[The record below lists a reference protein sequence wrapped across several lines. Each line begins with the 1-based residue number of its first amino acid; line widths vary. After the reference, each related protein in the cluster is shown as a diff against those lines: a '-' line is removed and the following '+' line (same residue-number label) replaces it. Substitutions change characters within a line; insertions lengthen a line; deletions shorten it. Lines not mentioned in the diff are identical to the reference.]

1 MGDAKAAGIPLLDFE
16 RSNEV
21 AHKSSTQVTPKSKCG
36 CFQSLSPHHS
46 NSYCSSTTSIA
57 VEDANLDIENLRSI
71 TQQHARDGNVEA
83 LEALLDKHALLV
95 NKPDME
101 GLTALHYAAK
111 YGNVE
116 VAELLL
122 NRGALLESYTYKDCY
137 APFHMVAKYG
147 RVGTQQHSNRES
159 VVSFIDASAHRT
171 QSLPGTERTPNA
183 SDPTTALVVLFV
195 KRGGDVNIK
204 DRYQMTPLDHAT
216 LKDNERIVR
225 ALLKNGANPNEMDE
239 NESTPLL
246 KACVCGSYNLVRL
259 LLSSGADCN
268 IADKWHNSVYHMA
281 ARHGRNDVLQLLID
295 HAGKNAVELLW
306 TMNSEGKTPL
316 ELAVNGNHAST
327 VNIILSMKP
336 PGSDS
341 AMFQMDKWLLHKAAE
356 RGFLEVVKI
365 LIQNG
370 YNVRL
375 RDDDKKLP
383 LHAAAM
389 SKRLDVVR
397 YLLELAPDCIDE
409 KDGYGLSAFLYAVS
423 MDALETVKMLV
434 ESNTDILATD
444 FDGRTAVYIGAKYN
458 AINVLMYLL
467 EIYRAQKAEEGASY
481 PDMVDQEDYN
491 QDTPM
496 HLVCH
501 NGYMEA
507 VTLLHEYGA
516 RLDIL
521 DEDERI
527 SLHRA
532 ASEGQTAVVRQLVEW
547 DKRLMVHKDEHG
559 NTPLHLAAENG
570 GNSCY
575 G

>member
-21 AHKSSTQVTPKSKCG
+21 AHKSSTQVTPKSKCD
-36 CFQSLSPHHS
+36 
-46 NSYCSSTTSIA
+46 SYCSSTTSIA

-225 ALLKNGANPNEMDE
+225 ALLKNGANPN
-239 NESTPLL
+239 
-246 KACVCGSYNLVRL
+246 
-259 LLSSGADCN
+259 
-268 IADKWHNSVYHMA
+268 
-281 ARHGRNDVLQLLID
+281 
-295 HAGKNAVELLW
+295 
-306 TMNSEGKTPL
+306 
-316 ELAVNGNHAST
+316 
-327 VNIILSMKP
+327 
-336 PGSDS
+336 
-341 AMFQMDKWLLHKAAE
+341 
-356 RGFLEVVKI
+356 
-365 LIQNG
+365 
-370 YNVRL
+370 
-375 RDDDKKLP
+375 
-383 LHAAAM
+383 
-389 SKRLDVVR
+389 
-397 YLLELAPDCIDE
+397 PDCIDE

-481 PDMVDQEDYN
+481 PDM
-491 QDTPM
+491 
-496 HLVCH
+496 
-501 NGYMEA
+501 
-507 VTLLHEYGA
+507 LLHEYGA

-570 GNSCY
+570 RGDSNGANLHTTLQHRHVREWTVMRGHADSESAKRKIPEAMEISTGSLAAMKRMRIMRSVSDDRC
-575 G
+575 GFSDNT